1 MAECAECKKE
11 FGFWVTPVEFE
22 EGFTL
27 CFECST
33 PLHIV
38 EKHRSK
44 SLGYTD
50 KPVANAIATSDP
62 IPDVTLT
69 TETYLGDLVTKR
81 FGVIASECVLGVNV
95 LRDFKSA
102 FTNIIGGRSAGLQNS
117 LKEAKEIVFKELK
130 IEAHNLG
137 ANAVIGIDLD
147 YQELNGKGG
156 DMLMLVAS
164 GTAVILNQGQE
175 V

>member
-1 MAECAECKKE
+1 M
-11 FGFWVTPVEFE
+11 
-22 EGFTL
+22 
-27 CFECST
+27 
-33 PLHIV
+33 
-38 EKHRSK
+38 
-44 SLGYTD
+44 
-50 KPVANAIATSDP
+50 
-62 IPDVTLT
+62 
-69 TETYLGDLVTKR
+69 
-81 FGVIASECVLGVNV
+81 LGVNV

-164 GTAVILNQGQE
+164 GTAVILNSGQ
-175 V
+175 

>member
-1 MAECAECKKE
+1 MAKCAECNKE
-11 FGFWVTPVEFE
+11 LGMWLTPVEFE

-27 CFECST
+27 CFPCST
-33 PLHIV
+33 KPYVL
-38 EKHRSK
+38 EKHKPQSSSAK
-44 SLGYTD
+44 GA
-50 KPVANAIATSDP
+50 PVANETLSIDP

-69 TETYLGDLVTKR
+69 TETYLGDMVTQR
-81 FGVIASECVLGVNV
+81 LGVIASECVLGVNV

-102 FTNIIGGRSAGLQNS
+102 FTNIIGGRSAGLQHS

-164 GTAVILNQGQE
+164 GTAVTLEQGQ
-175 V
+175 